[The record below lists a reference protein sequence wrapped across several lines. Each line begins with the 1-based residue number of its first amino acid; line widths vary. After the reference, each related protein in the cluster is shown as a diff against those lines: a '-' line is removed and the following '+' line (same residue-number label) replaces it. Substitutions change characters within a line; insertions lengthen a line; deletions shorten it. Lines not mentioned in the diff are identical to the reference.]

1 MPFRSRKM
9 TRPKGLGT
17 AMDREGAGR
26 GRPIIIVEDDKET
39 RVLLTMVLEREGYE
53 VRTAANGLRLI
64 SMLQADNPSLILLDV
79 MLSWIDGFELCRA
92 LKKNDEFKNI
102 PVVFVSA
109 KKSEKDIKKGH
120 DCGCAGYFTKPI
132 DMDALLARVAVITGR
147 VRE

>member
-1 MPFRSRKM
+1 MRQ
-9 TRPKGLGT
+9 KGPWT

-26 GRPIIIVEDDKET
+26 GRPIVIVEDDKET
-39 RVLLTMVLEREGYE
+39 RDLLTMVLEREGYE
-53 VRTAANGLRLI
+53 VKTAVNGLRLI
-64 SMLQADNPSLILLDV
+64 SMLQADNPSLVLLDV

-120 DCGCAGYFTKPI
+120 DCGCADYFTKPI
-132 DMDALLARVAVITGR
+132 DMDALLARVAAISGR
-147 VRE
+147 VKV